1 MRTEVTVAGFY
12 EAAREKAS
20 LDLVTGKQGISRNIQ
35 EPAINRPG
43 LALAGFFK
51 HFAFRRIQV
60 LGMAENE
67 YLSNMTEEQRN
78 RSLRLLFEKHIP
90 CLVVARNR
98 KLWPAILNLAREFK
112 VPIMRTPMI
121 TGLFINMATL
131 IMENLM
137 APRMTVQG
145 TMVDIRG
152 IGVLIEGTPG
162 IGKSEAALALIER
175 GHSLVS
181 DDVTV
186 LSRTDDRTVV
196 GASTGVIR
204 YHIEIR
210 GLGIIHV
217 PSLFGV
223 ASVRDEEVLDLIV
236 TLVKADEAGD
246 AVLGPVPQTRDVL
259 GVAIPHVTIPVA
271 PGRELANVI
280 QVATLNEKLK
290 RLGHDAAKELDETL
304 MAVMTKERAEDDA

>member
-1 MRTEVTVAGFY
+1 MGVAVADFY
-12 EAAREKAS
+12 EAAREKVS
-20 LDLVTGKQGISRNIQ
+20 VDLIAGKQSLSRHIQ

-67 YLSNMTEEQRN
+67 YLSNMTQDQRN
-78 RSLRLLFEKHIP
+78 TSLRMLFEKHIP
-90 CLVVARNR
+90 CLVVTRNR
-98 KLWPAILNLAREFK
+98 KVWPEIENLSREFN
-112 VPIMRTPMI
+112 VPVMRTPLI
-121 TGLFINMATL
+121 TGIFINMATL

-137 APRMTVQG
+137 APCMTAQG
-145 TMVDIRG
+145 TMVDIMG
-152 IGVLIEGTPG
+152 IGVLIEGKPG

-181 DDVTV
+181 DDVAA
-186 LSRTDDRTVV
+186 LRRTDDRTVM
-196 GASTGVIR
+196 GTSTGVIR
-204 YHIEIR
+204 YHIEIH

-223 ASVRDEEVLDLIV
+223 ASVRNEKMLDLIV
-236 TLVKADEAGD
+236 TLRKADEIED
-246 AVLGPVPQTRDVL
+246 EDLGLVPQTRDVL
-259 GVAIPHVTIPVA
+259 GIAIPHVTIPVA

-280 QVATLNEKLK
+280 EVATLNEKLK
-290 RLGHDAAKELDETL
+290 RLGHDAAKELDEKL
-304 MAVMTKERAEDDA
+304 MSVMTKGPANSEQ

>member
-1 MRTEVTVAGFY
+1 MGIAVAEFY
-12 EAAREKAS
+12 EDAREKAS
-20 LDLVTGKQGISRNIQ
+20 LELIAGKGGMSRHIQ

-43 LALAGFFK
+43 LALAGFFR

-67 YLSNMTEEQRN
+67 YLSTMTEDQRN
-78 RSLRLLFEKHIP
+78 LSLRTLFQKHIP

-98 KLWPAILNLAREFK
+98 KILPEILNLAREFD
-112 VPIMRTPMI
+112 VPVMRTPLI

-145 TMVDIRG
+145 TMMDIMG
-152 IGVLIEGTPG
+152 MGVLIEGKPG

-175 GHSLVS
+175 GHSLIS
-181 DDVTV
+181 DDVT
-186 LSRTDDRTVV
+186 LLRRMDNRTVV
-196 GASTGVIR
+196 GASTDVTR
-204 YHIEIR
+204 YHIEIH

-223 ASVRDEEVLDLIV
+223 ASVKDEDVLDLIV
-236 TLVKADEAGD
+236 TLRKADEIED
-246 AVLGPVPQTRDVL
+246 CELGLVPQKRDVL
-259 GVAIPHVTIPVA
+259 GIGIPLVTIPVA

-280 QVATLNEKLK
+280 EVATLNEKLK
-290 RLGHDAAKELDETL
+290 RLGHDAAKELDQKL
-304 MAVMTKERAEDDA
+304 ISVMTKGTAQREP